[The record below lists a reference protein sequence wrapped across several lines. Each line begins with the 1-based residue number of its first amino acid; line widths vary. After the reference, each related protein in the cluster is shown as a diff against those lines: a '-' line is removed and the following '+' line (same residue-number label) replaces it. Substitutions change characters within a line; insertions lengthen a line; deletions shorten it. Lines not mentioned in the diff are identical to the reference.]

1 MRTRKA
7 FTLIELLVVIA
18 IIAILA
24 AILFPVFAQAREK
37 SRQAVC
43 SSNMRQ
49 IGIAYLM
56 YASDYDGHGPSPG
69 GRGFVGHPDPNFIIP
84 AWSVMVRQGDRFVD
98 AGGLYPYI
106 KQRGRGGAQNV
117 WACPNALAPAG
128 ELFGLGMNYS
138 MNDYARMQHPGQA
151 VTAVGNVPY
160 NLAPNF
166 HLGLNPD
173 LVGSS
178 PSQVILITENVQARD
193 GRANR
198 NMSPYFS
205 FDPMGGG
212 NANPVANSGFPPL
225 PVGAPQRYHGGG
237 ANFLMADGHVKWFRP
252 ESTWARE
259 YNPAVQQFNPFLI
272 QAYQQLGIQP
282 GGSTDR
288 WNPQIGA
295 VIYP

>member
-1 MRTRKA
+1 MRTRTA

-49 IGIAYLM
+49 MGIAYLM

-69 GRGFVGHPDPNFIIP
+69 GRNFSGHPDPNFTPP
-84 AWSVMVRQGDRFVD
+84 AWSVMAFRNGRWIDI
-98 AGGLYPYI
+98 GGLYPYI
-106 KQRGRGGAQNV
+106 KQRGRGGSQNV
-117 WACPNALAPAG
+117 WACPNALTPAG
-128 ELFGLGMNYS
+128 EVVGLGMNFS

-151 VTAVGNVPY
+151 VTGRGSVPY
-160 NLAPNF
+160 AQYPNF

-173 LVGSS
+173 LVATS
-178 PSQVILITENVQARD
+178 PSQVILITESVQASD

-212 NANPVANSGFPPL
+212 NSDPVRNSGFKPL
-225 PVGAPQRYHGGG
+225 PVGAPQRYHNGG
-237 ANFLMADGHVKWFRP
+237 ANFLMADGHVKWYRS
-252 ESTWARE
+252 ETTWARE
-259 YNPAVQQFNPFLI
+259 YNSQVQQFNPFLI

-282 GGSTDR
+282 GGSKDL
-288 WNPQIGA
+288 WNPQVGA